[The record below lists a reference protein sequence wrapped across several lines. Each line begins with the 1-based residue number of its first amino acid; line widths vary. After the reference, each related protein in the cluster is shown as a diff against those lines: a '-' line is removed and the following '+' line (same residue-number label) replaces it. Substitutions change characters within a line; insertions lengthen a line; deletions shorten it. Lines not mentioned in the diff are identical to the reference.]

1 MTNRFESFK
10 TTCLYW
16 EGNAW
21 RKIKADTQKKVRNP
35 VRIIRKFTEMKRSS

>member
-1 MTNRFESFK
+1 MTNRFESLK
-10 TTCLYW
+10 TTCLDW

-21 RKIKADTQKKVRNP
+21 RQIKVDTQKKVRNP